1 MGTGRALT
9 KKQATIL
16 LAIKKEMSSGKPLE
30 AAMREVILMIRLFL
44 NKESPNRLAITIVEI
59 GADDEKKPQAD
70 EGHNAI
76 YLLQCPDV
84 VDENLG
90 DGNSK

>member
-30 AAMREVILMIRLFL
+30 AAMREVIKSRMFNHMTVRRCAEKLARNPDSLDQLWVNSEGKGI
-44 NKESPNRLAITIVEI
+44 NKRSWKE
-59 GADDEKKPQAD
+59 
-70 EGHNAI
+70 
-76 YLLQCPDV
+76 
-84 VDENLG
+84 
-90 DGNSK
+90 